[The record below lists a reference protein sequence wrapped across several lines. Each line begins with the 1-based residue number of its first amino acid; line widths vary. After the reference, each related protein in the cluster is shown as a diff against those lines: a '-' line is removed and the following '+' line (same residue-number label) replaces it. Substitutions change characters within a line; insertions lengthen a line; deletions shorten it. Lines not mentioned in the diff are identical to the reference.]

1 METLP
6 LCTSARTLPSPA
18 LEIPA
23 RLTIRHEATEDELD
37 LIEIRYQH
45 ALALLNLE
53 DLFAEGQL
61 DYL

>member
-1 METLP
+1 
-6 LCTSARTLPSPA
+6 